1 MKNFLIITVF
11 LALTLGLTAKFALSD
26 DDYYGNSERKISSLF
41 KSTSGVAPV
50 QNKKY
55 TAECSSCHMAYPA
68 GLLPARSWKKMM
80 LTLDNH
86 FDENAE
92 LDAQT
97 LSELTQYL
105 VDNSADKSNYRRSQ
119 KIMRSL
125 ANEDVPLRIIETPYI
140 RRKHDEIPQKMIKA
154 NPKVASL
161 SNCLACHR
169 NAEKGSFSEREINI
183 PGYGRWED

>member
-1 MKNFLIITVF
+1 MKNFIIITV
-11 LALTLGLTAKFALSD
+11 LLTLTLGLTAKLALSD
-26 DDYYGNSERKISSLF
+26 DDHHEGYDRKWSNLF

-55 TAECSSCHMAYPA
+55 AAECSSCHMAYQP

-80 LTLDNH
+80 STLDNH

-92 LDAQT
+92 LDTQT
-97 LSELTQYL
+97 LTELTQYL
-105 VDNSADKSNYRRSQ
+105 VDNSADKSSYRRSQ

-125 ANEDVPLRIIETPYI
+125 ANDDVPLRITETPYI
-140 RRKHDEIPQKMIKA
+140 RRKHDEISQKMIKG
-154 NPKVASL
+154 NPKVGSL

-169 NAEKGSFSEREINI
+169 SGDKGSFSEREINI